1 MAGNFLLKRTLI
13 IDNYDS
19 FTYNLVQ
26 LVAAASG
33 IDPIVIY
40 NDALSESELRKL
52 DFDAVILSPG
62 PGRPERRRDFGLCE
76 TILKEFRKPVLGVC
90 LGHQGIGHFSGG
102 TVTHAPEPM
111 HGRLSKIRHNGKQVF
126 EGIPSPFNATRYH
139 SLIVSDLPDCL
150 EVDAV
155 TDDGLV
161 MGIHHKELPL
171 WGVQFHPESIASEH
185 GDKIIKNFLALAE
198 EYLTL
203 QTIGRGSQGDRCCPG
218 DRVEPPEADVQGA
231 QDRPSVRRLL
241 RDPLRQG
248 AGRVLAGLELA
259 RQAAGPLFLHGRRP
273 GTALGADQL

>member
-1 MAGNFLLKRTLI
+1 MVSRFLLKRTLI
-13 IDNYDS
+13 VDNYDS

-33 IDPIVIY
+33 IDPIVIC
-40 NDALSESELRKL
+40 NDALSESELRNL

-76 TILKEFRKPVLGVC
+76 TILKEYRKPVLGVC
-90 LGHQGIGHFSGG
+90 LGHQGIGYFSGG

-111 HGRLSKIRHNGKQVF
+111 HGRLSKIRHNGEQVF
-126 EGIPSPFNATRYH
+126 KGIPSPFNATRYH
-139 SLIVSDLPDCL
+139 SLVVSDLPDCL

-161 MGIHHKELPL
+161 MGIHHKEFPL

-198 EYLTL
+198 EYLTFR
-203 QTIGRGSQGDRCCPG
+203 QSD
-218 DRVEPPEADVQGA
+218 GA
-231 QDRPSVRRLL
+231 LKETAAAPAIDSNRLKPMFKELKDRPSVRSLL

-248 AGRVLAGLELA
+248 EGRVLAGFELA
-259 RQAAGPLFLHGRRP
+259 LQAAGPLFLHGRRP